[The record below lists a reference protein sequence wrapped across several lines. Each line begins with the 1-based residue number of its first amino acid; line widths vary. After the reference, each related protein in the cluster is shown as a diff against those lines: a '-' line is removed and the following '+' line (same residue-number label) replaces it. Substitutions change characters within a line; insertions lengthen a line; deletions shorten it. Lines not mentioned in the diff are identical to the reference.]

1 MELFVCRWINY
12 LTWVDIFESPVL
24 FTFLLV
30 LFIAYIILTFWF
42 SITCIKSLKN
52 VCNWRSGM
60 RLGHQENMSMQ
71 CIPP

>member
-30 LFIAYIILTFWF
+30 LFIACIILTFCLVLRV
-42 SITCIKSLKN
+42 SN
-52 VCNWRSGM
+52 
-60 RLGHQENMSMQ
+60 H
-71 CIPP
+71 